1 MKVKKRTLLI
11 LASIVWMIA
20 GFNILRIGV
29 LSYPGH
35 VTLWNLLLSLAVFG
49 AFWFMV
55 FYRLVL
61 KHTDRIHKYEE
72 ELQFFW
78 HFFDKKSFLIMAF
91 MVTFGIGLRAS
102 HLAPEGFIAVFY
114 SGLGMA
120 LFLAGILFGIRYV
133 QGKRYTDR

>member
-49 AFWFMV
+49 AFWF
-55 FYRLVL
+55 
-61 KHTDRIHKYEE
+61 I
-72 ELQFFW
+72 
-78 HFFDKKSFLIMAF
+78 
-91 MVTFGIGLRAS
+91 
-102 HLAPEGFIAVFY
+102 
-114 SGLGMA
+114 
-120 LFLAGILFGIRYV
+120 GILQTGLKAYRQNPKV
-133 QGKRYTDR
+133 